1 MFLSL
6 KMNIMNK
13 EFYTF
18 HATSLQGDE
27 ISMEQYKN
35 KVVLVVNTASKCGF
49 TPQYEGLEK
58 LHDQYHTKGLVILG
72 FPCNQFANQEP
83 GGKSE
88 IEACLLNYGVSFQM
102 FDKVIVNGKKAHPL
116 FKFLKNALPGTLGGR
131 IKWNFTKFLIDAE
144 GNPAKRFGPST
155 KPEELEEDIK
165 KLLN

>member
-1 MFLSL
+1 
-6 KMNIMNK
+6 MNK

-18 HATSLQGDE
+18 SATSLQGDK
-27 ISMEQYKN
+27 ISMDQYKN

-58 LHDQYHTKGLVILG
+58 LQEKYNSKGLVILG

-83 GGKSE
+83 GGTSE

-102 FDKVIVNGKKAHPL
+102 FDKVKVNGKEAHPV
-116 FKFLKNALPGTLGGR
+116 FKFLKKSLPGTLGGR

-144 GNPAKRFGPST
+144 GNPVKRFGPST
-155 KPEELEEDIK
+155 KPEELEDDIK